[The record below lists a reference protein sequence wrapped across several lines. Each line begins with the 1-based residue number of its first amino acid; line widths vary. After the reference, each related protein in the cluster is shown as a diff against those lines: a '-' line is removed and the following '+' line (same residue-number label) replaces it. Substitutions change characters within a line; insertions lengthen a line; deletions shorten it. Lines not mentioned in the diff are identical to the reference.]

1 MMKSML
7 VLLLLLGIPM
17 LALSDGVEGQ
27 SEEEIL
33 RLKIREL
40 ELRKEILELE
50 AKSSQHKASISP
62 SENNRNYERP
72 ITQPAPANSNSLSS
86 GYIRGPRGGCYTYSK
101 SGRKKYVDRSLCN

>member
-7 VLLLLLGIPM
+7 VILFLLGVPI
-17 LALSDGVEGQ
+17 LALSDGIEGQ
-27 SEEEIL
+27 SEEAIL

-50 AKSSQHKASISP
+50 AKSSQQKTSISS
-62 SENNRNYERP
+62 SESNRNYERP
-72 ITQPAPANSNSLSS
+72 TIQSAPANSNSLSS